1 MGTLYFRANKYPTD
15 WAAAKDCTRLLRS
28 FSAAQMLK
36 EYGKRFIGAPAHLQP
51 EVARPM
57 QLELNALPEAFR
69 PPTSLETVESEEDY
83 YGAPLRPPPI
93 VLFIIDGVGDN
104 TYPELG
110 NRTPLEVVAGV
121 EPRECAIEKHASSSL
136 WTEAETYCQANGG
149 TSLKSRLTPFYNP
162 ALSAVARQGVSG
174 MLDPYEA
181 GRSCGSDTAH
191 LSLFGYPPTEYYR
204 GRGAYEALGAGLQL
218 GEGDIAFKSNFC
230 TQLET
235 TATDEEALRYN
246 QQNFFDL
253 HPDKSTEAVL
263 QEVRAQWTAAGE
275 DPTAFITFRRCDRDF
290 TREGP
295 ILCEYLNDTVVDTD
309 REGVPLPFVHR
320 IKVQYA
326 TEHRCGLSLT
336 EGTPNTAYTKN
347 KYDRY
352 LDLEG
357 ELSDYITGTDPL
369 KDGRYL
375 LRCKPKSNADATKSE
390 RELRTAA
397 YTSLVVERASQVIT
411 ERLSAHPI
419 NEERRAH
426 NRQLFERRQRGE
438 KVDDEYKNIA
448 NTILF
453 RGAAKKGFVPLFSVR
468 HGLVADIIAPTCIIR
483 GLGACCG
490 MKAYTFPTTTT
501 TLNKEEDPYTHKGV
515 ATGDFYS
522 DVTVKLDAL
531 REILNLEKNRPITK
545 SKTNFVVLHVKG
557 VDDAGHDKNGFQKLY
572 YLSHKCSL
580 VMEALLS
587 DHGLPQGS
595 VLGVLADHSTPLY
608 IGDHCCEPVPFSV
621 CVVGNDKDKNS
632 KLCDGVQEYTEI
644 SVTEGGA
651 GRFRG
656 EHVVPLLKK
665 MRSHFH
671 Y

>member
-1 MGTLYFRANKYPTD
+1 MDSSSFPHLAFVYGTLKRGENNYDYWLADPKEAVFVGEARTTERYPFFINLAPTHKGCSPCVLDLPNATPECQQVEGELFLISAKMRAWLDVLENISGGTYVTREVPMELTTPATVEEGLLQPHKGEGQTLMGTLYFRANKYPTD

-397 YTSLVVERASQVIT
+397 YTSLVVETSLTGDHGASVCP
-411 ERLSAHPI
+411 SH
-419 NEERRAH
+419 
-426 NRQLFERRQRGE
+426 QRG
-438 KVDDEYKNIA
+438 
-448 NTILF
+448 
-453 RGAAKKGFVPLFSVR
+453 AKG
-468 HGLVADIIAPTCIIR
+468 TQ
-483 GLGACCG
+483 
-490 MKAYTFPTTTT
+490 PTT
-501 TLNKEEDPYTHKGV
+501 LR
-515 ATGDFYS
+515 AT
-522 DVTVKLDAL
+522 
-531 REILNLEKNRPITK
+531 P
-545 SKTNFVVLHVKG
+545 
-557 VDDAGHDKNGFQKLY
+557 AGG
-572 YLSHKCSL
+572 
-580 VMEALLS
+580 
-587 DHGLPQGS
+587 
-595 VLGVLADHSTPLY
+595 
-608 IGDHCCEPVPFSV
+608 
-621 CVVGNDKDKNS
+621 
-632 KLCDGVQEYTEI
+632 
-644 SVTEGGA
+644 EG
-651 GRFRG
+651 
-656 EHVVPLLKK
+656 
-665 MRSHFH
+665 
-671 Y
+671 